1 LEWKART
8 LCVGV
13 SVRWR
18 FGRPPAVAEIKSRE
32 NFRIVLVKIPMA
44 ATASVRR
51 RPASGAVFG
60 PIGAVWGASPAYS
73 QAASSIMR
81 YRGAIAFF
89 PKIEAKPSQRR
100 QSLQSYFQRA
110 EYIRKRTG
118 VSPVLKPIAP
128 PRCRNTR
135 RRSAGGHPASRSL
148 GAWIAARQVR
158 HSMDILNPEHDG
170 PKH

>member
-51 RPASGAVFG
+51 RP
-60 PIGAVWGASPAYS
+60 
-73 QAASSIMR
+73 
-81 YRGAIAFF
+81 
-89 PKIEAKPSQRR
+89 
-100 QSLQSYFQRA
+100 
-110 EYIRKRTG
+110 RKRRGVRADRRRVGRITG
-118 VSPVLKPIAP
+118 VLAGSVIDHALS
-128 PRCRNTR
+128 R
-135 RRSAGGHPASRSL
+135 RYCLLSEDRSKTEPTTAILAKLFPAR
-148 GAWIAARQVR
+148 
-158 HSMDILNPEHDG
+158 
-170 PKH
+170 